1 VERDPTDS
9 DMLATLRTEV
19 GAWRPRR
26 VPNLVELTRPAADAW
41 QRPVALASALGAAA
55 LAFVLALSLVV
66 VTLVPSSIG
75 WADVV
80 RDHLTQMP

>member
-1 VERDPTDS
+1 MERDPSDTDV
-9 DMLATLRTEV
+9 LATLRAEV
-19 GAWRPRR
+19 GAWRPER
-26 VPNLVELTRPAADAW
+26 VPNLLELTRPADDAW

-55 LAFVLALSLVV
+55 LAVVLALSLVV

-80 RDHLTQMP
+80 RDHLTHMP